1 MNTLNVGCFSTD
13 YFLLGFS
20 VKNITLVLFVYVMR
34 KLIGLL
40 MLLFLLSGCFETSLV
55 MGPAIGGAQGKLAQ
69 SSIST
74 AFSYAIKYET
84 GKYPIQHVLKQQ
96 KEKAVKILEQ
106 KKEKAVKTVSLIEEK
121 ILTTTNKI
129 KHNLVKKPELRLVK
143 ANYKIIKAKIT
154 VLKIRTISKK
164 IFIHKPR
171 FSYLAR

>member
-1 MNTLNVGCFSTD
+1 VNTLNVSYFSTG
-13 YFLLGFS
+13 YFPIGFS
-20 VKNITLVLFVYVMR
+20 IKNTTLVLFVYVMR

-74 AFSYAIKYET
+74 ALSYGVKYKT
-84 GKYPIQHVLKQQ
+84 GKYPIQHILK
-96 KEKAVKILEQ
+96 Q
-106 KKEKAVKTVSLIEEK
+106 KKEKAVKTVSLMEEK
-121 ILTTTNKI
+121 ALTTTNKI

-154 VLKIRTISKK
+154 KLKIRTISKK
-164 IFIHKPR
+164 IFIHEPR